1 MSWRSIIIS
10 NPSSLSIKKNQLVI
24 KQIEESKIPLEDIS
38 VIIFDTSQVNL
49 TGCFLSSAAKYNI
62 AVLSCDEKHMPCAIY
77 QSFHQHSRQ
86 SRMTHLQN
94 SMNLPLKK
102 QIWKLIIKQKI
113 TNQGSLLSLYNY
125 ADHGLVSIASSVKSG
140 DTTNREAY
148 AARIYFSMLFSAGGR
163 HGSGGI
169 SLALDYGYAIIR
181 SSIAQ
186 QLVAYGLIPSLGI
199 FHHNE
204 LNAFNLAD
212 DLIEPYRPFVDQYV
226 LSQGSIFTEPLSKEN
241 RQILVQI
248 ILENVKIK
256 NASYSIQNAIKE
268 TVKSLCTC
276 YIENDPF
283 QITLP
288 VLQISND

>member
-10 NPSSLSIKKNQLVI
+10 KPSILSVNKNQLVV

-38 VIIFDTSQVNL
+38 VIILDTLQVNL

-113 TNQGSLLSLYNY
+113 TNQGSLLSLHNY
-125 ADHGLVSIASSVKSG
+125 TDHGLVSIASSVKSG
-140 DTTNREAY
+140 DKTNREAY
-148 AARIYFSMLFSAGGR
+148 AARIYFSILFSSGGR
-163 HGSGGI
+163 HGSGSI
-169 SLALDYGYAIIR
+169 SLALDYGYAILR
-181 SSIAQ
+181 SIIAQ
-186 QLVAYGLIPSLGI
+186 QLVAYGFIPSLGV

-226 LSQGSIFTEPLSKEN
+226 LSQGTIFTEPLSKEN
-241 RQILVQI
+241 RQILVQL

-256 NASYSIQNAIKE
+256 NSSYSIQNAIRE
-268 TVKSLCTC
+268 TVKSLGTC
-276 YIENDPF
+276 FIENDPF
-283 QITLP
+283 KITLP
-288 VLQISND
+288 VL